1 MFPASRYTCK
11 AHRCIRA
18 LTTLQ
23 KDPAAPQQYSSIQR
37 RTCSSVSTTR
47 ITTHYTI
54 HPRDKDARWEDES
67 AAVLTPLTILSPPCP
82 SEKGMEMERFADE
95 ADVVIV
101 GGGPAGLSAA
111 IRLKQLANEQEKE
124 LRVCLVEKAPQIGA
138 HTLSGACLEPS
149 ALVELFPDWKER
161 GAPLHTPVTEDV
173 FSIFTEK
180 HRIPI
185 PILPGL
191 PMQNHGNY
199 IVRLGNLV
207 RWLGEQAEEL
217 GVEIYPG
224 YAAAEVLFHEDGS
237 VKGIATNDVGIAK
250 DGSPKDTFERGMELH
265 AKVTMFG
272 EGCHGHLAKQL
283 YKQFNLRENCEPQT
297 YAIGLKELWM
307 IDEKK
312 WKPGRTEHSVGWPL
326 DRHTYG
332 GSFLYHLNEGEPLVA
347 LGFVV
352 GLDYSNPYLSPFREF
367 QRWKHHPFVAS
378 TLEGGQRIAYG
389 ARALNE
395 GGFQCIPKLTFP
407 GGLLIGCSPGFMNVP
422 KIKGTHT
429 AMKSGILAAE
439 AIFPKV
445 TAENLDSET
454 AGLHIA
460 EYSDNLKNS
469 SVWKELHSVRNIRP
483 SFHNYFGLYGG
494 MVYTGIFYWILRGKE
509 PWTLK
514 HRGLDANQLKPAKD
528 CKPIEY
534 PKPDGK
540 ISFDLLSSVAL
551 SGTNHEGDQPA
562 HLTLKDDRI
571 PVETNLA
578 IYDGPE
584 QRFCPAGV
592 YEYVPV
598 ETGDGMR
605 LQINAQNCVHCKTCD
620 IKDPSQNINWVVPE
634 GGGGPAYNGM

>member
-1 MFPASRYTCK
+1 MVLP
-11 AHRCIRA
+11 
-18 LTTLQ
+18 LQ
-23 KDPAAPQQYSSIQR
+23 LIMTATVQVEHAAPQLYATLNTR
-37 RTCSSVSTTR
+37 RTCSSVSTPR
-47 ITTHYTI
+47 ITTHYTV
-54 HPRDKDARWEDES
+54 HSRDKDSRWEG
-67 AAVLTPLTILSPPCP
+67 V
-82 SEKGMEMERFADE
+82 EMERFADE

-111 IRLKQLANEQEKE
+111 IRLKQLANEHEKE
-124 LRVCLVEKAPQIGA
+124 LRVCLVEKASQIGA

-149 ALVELFPDWKER
+149 ALTELIPDWKER
-161 GAPLHTPVTEDV
+161 GAPLNTPVTEDV
-173 FSIFTEK
+173 FSILTEK
-180 HRIPI
+180 HRIPV

-191 PMQNHGNY
+191 PMVNHGNY
-199 IVRLGNLV
+199 IVRLGNFV

-217 GVEIYPG
+217 GVELYPG

-237 VKGIATNDVGIAK
+237 VKGIATNDVGISK
-250 DGSPKDTFERGMELH
+250 DGSPKDVFERGMELH
-265 AKVTMFG
+265 AKVTLFG

-297 YAIGLKELWM
+297 YAIGLKE
-307 IDEKK
+307 
-312 WKPGRTEHSVGWPL
+312 
-326 DRHTYG
+326 
-332 GSFLYHLNEGEPLVA
+332 
-347 LGFVV
+347 V

-367 QRWKHHPFVAS
+367 QRWKHHPFVAA
-378 TLEGGQRIAYG
+378 TLEGGTRIAYG

-395 GGFQCIPKLTFP
+395 GGFQSIPKLTFP

-429 AMKSGILAAE
+429 AMKSGMLAAE
-439 AIFPKV
+439 AVFPKI
-445 TAENLDSET
+445 TAESLDSET
-454 AGLHIA
+454 TGLHAPEYA
-460 EYSDNLKNS
+460 ETLKNS
-469 SVWKELHSVRNIRP
+469 WVWKELHAVRNIRP

-494 MVYTGIFYWILRGKE
+494 MAYTGVFYWIFRGKE

-514 HRGLDANQLKPAKD
+514 HCGLDANQLKPAKD
-528 CKPIEY
+528 CTPIEY

-540 ISFDLLSSVAL
+540 LSFDLLSSVAL
-551 SGTNHEGDQPA
+551 SGTNHEGDQPP
-562 HLTLKDDRI
+562 HLTLKDDSV
-571 PVETNLA
+571 PVSRNLS

-592 YEYVPV
+592 YEYVPL
-598 ETGDGMR
+598 ETGEGMR